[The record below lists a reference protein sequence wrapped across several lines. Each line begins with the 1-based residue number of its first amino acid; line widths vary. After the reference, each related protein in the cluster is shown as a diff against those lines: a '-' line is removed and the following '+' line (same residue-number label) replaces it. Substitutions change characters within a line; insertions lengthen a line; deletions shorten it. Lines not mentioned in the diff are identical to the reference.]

1 VNRAFA
7 ERYFPGE
14 SPIGKQFH
22 RKAGEE
28 GRLVPQ
34 QIVGMVTN
42 AKYNNIREEVKPTI
56 YGPAR
61 AIGGQTL
68 EVRTAGDPGALIQIL
83 RKEIESVHP
92 ALHVTNAALQSTR
105 IENTLLGER
114 LLALLSVFFAFV
126 ALVIAAVGF
135 YGVISY
141 SSIRRTKEIGIR
153 IALGAR
159 RSGVVR
165 LVLSEVLLVTMIGLA
180 AGAASGLALSRLVT
194 SVLFEVKPTDFWS
207 IALPVVCLFLANA
220 LAALPP
226 VLRAARVDPMVALR
240 YE

>member
-1 VNRAFA
+1 
-7 ERYFPGE
+7 
-14 SPIGKQFH
+14 
-22 RKAGEE
+22 
-28 GRLVPQ
+28 
-34 QIVGMVTN
+34 MVAN
-42 AKYNNIREEVKPTI
+42 VKYNNVREEVKPTI
-56 YGPAR
+56 YGPLR
-61 AIGGQTL
+61 SIGGSTL
-68 EVRTAGDPGALIQIL
+68 EVRTAADAGTLIPIL
-83 RKEIESVHP
+83 RKEIESPHP
-92 ALHVTNAALQSTR
+92 ALHVTTAALQSTR

-114 LLALLSVFFAFV
+114 LLALLSVFFALV

-153 IALGAR
+153 VTLGAR
-159 RSGVVR
+159 RFGVVR

-180 AGAASGLALSRLVT
+180 AGAACGFALSRLVT